1 MHLFW
6 YHSPVR
12 FYRNL
17 ADLEDMTNPQNTQY
31 FGEFEPYPLEKGDIH
46 RFLIPNYQNEIESSD
61 LQLWI
66 INDKSE
72 TQLTCEFG
80 ISDGKLFRI
89 TFYSDEFL
97 HGQLQIKLNGDTI
110 YYSNCVQFIDSTLGD
125 GRKFIRIA
133 TKHYYNR
140 HLFSFDGTNHDWII
154 TNIPAYC
161 LGQTEIQSE
170 ISTERTSGNNS
181 LKVKDA
187 FSDEVVSYEIVAK
200 GDNNILN
207 FLQAHITNNE
217 FYIDGTKRTPIE
229 KLDYEEF
236 GITGKFKVAS
246 VKEKNG
252 LNAVFNENDAF
263 GDVYKVALANNEKT
277 LIYTNNN
284 NEIIPA

>member
-1 MHLFW
+1 
-6 YHSPVR
+6 
-12 FYRNL
+12 
-17 ADLEDMTNPQNTQY
+17 MTSPQNTQY
-31 FGEFEPYPLEKGDIH
+31 FGEFNPYPLEIGEIH
-46 RFLIPNYQNEIESSD
+46 RYLIPNHNNEIEGED
-61 LQLWI
+61 LSLWI
-66 INDKSE
+66 IDGAKE
-72 TQLTCEFG
+72 TQLSCEFG
-80 ISDGKLFRI
+80 ISEGKLFRI
-89 TFYSDEFL
+89 TFYSDEPIQ
-97 HGQLQIKLNGDTI
+97 GNLQIRLDGTPI
-110 YYSNCVQFIDSTLGD
+110 YYSNCVQFVDSSLDD

-133 TKHYYNR
+133 TKHYYNKS
-140 HLFSFDGTNHDWII
+140 LFSFDGSNFDWII

-161 LGQTEIQSE
+161 LGQTEVQSE

-187 FSDEVVSYEIVAK
+187 FSDEVVSYEIIAK

-246 VKEKNG
+246 VKEKTG

-263 GDVYKVALANNEKT
+263 GDVFKIAIANNSKT